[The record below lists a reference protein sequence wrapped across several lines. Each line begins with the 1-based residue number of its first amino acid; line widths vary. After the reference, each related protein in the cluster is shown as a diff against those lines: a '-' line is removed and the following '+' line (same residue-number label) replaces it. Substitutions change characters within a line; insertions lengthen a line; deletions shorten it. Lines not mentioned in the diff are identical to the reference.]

1 MPLLNAEP
9 LPDLIHES
17 MQFATRGRSMT
28 PTLRIMITM
37 TDGAVFEVEE
47 ELHIAKSLLHSVP
60 IHGYRDPKT
69 AKFYPA
75 DAILAI
81 DVSPPPEPIRFSDN

>member
-1 MPLLNAEP
+1 M
-9 LPDLIHES
+9 I
-17 MQFATRGRSMT
+17 

-47 ELHIAKSLLHSVP
+47 ELDIARRLLDSVP
-60 IHGYRDPKT
+60 KHGYRDPRM
-69 AKFYPA
+69 AKYYPA

-81 DVSPPPEPIRFSDN
+81 DVAPPPDPIRFSEN